1 MGHRAGEVSGGGGA
15 DRRGARRTPATGRV
29 TLSRDGGAQAVHGTI
44 ENLSR
49 GGVLVAVHGEPA
61 ALTPERVCEVELLL
75 VGRAPVWARAHPV
88 RREPAPG
95 GVLVALAFA
104 EVSAPGVDVIEAELA
119 AMHAAAVRRPVLVVD
134 DDPARREAIGDALRA
149 RGMTSL
155 APRTPLDAIQ
165 LLSRAQL
172 HIPVALIA
180 SRFGSIPGAELER
193 FLQGTFPWVEQVAIT
208 GDGAVVVAVTR
219 AAQIWARTSHRIE
232 VTAGAPGR

>member
-75 VGRAPVWARAHPV
+75 VGRAPVRARAHPV

-104 EVSAPGVDVIEAELA
+104 EVSAP
-119 AMHAAAVRRPVLVVD
+119 R
-134 DDPARREAIGDALRA
+134 ALRT
-149 RGMTSL
+149 R
-155 APRTPLDAIQ
+155 RTRPCVQ
-165 LLSRAQL
+165 
-172 HIPVALIA
+172 VET
-180 SRFGSIPGAELER
+180 GS
-193 FLQGTFPWVEQVAIT
+193 
-208 GDGAVVVAVTR
+208 
-219 AAQIWARTSHRIE
+219 
-232 VTAGAPGR
+232 TAGPSTPTAPKALPRPK